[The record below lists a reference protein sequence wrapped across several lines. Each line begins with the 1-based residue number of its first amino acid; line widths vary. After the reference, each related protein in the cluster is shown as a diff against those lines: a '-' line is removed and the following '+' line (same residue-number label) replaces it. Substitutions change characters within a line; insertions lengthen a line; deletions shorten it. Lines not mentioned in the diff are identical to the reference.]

1 MALLEEEKQLV
12 VQLQN
17 NDLTSFNTL
26 YYRHHQAVFRN
37 ICRLIYKYE
46 VAEDIL
52 QEVFIALW
60 EHRLTLD
67 PDKPVAG
74 WLFVVS
80 YNRAMSWLK
89 NAVKEAREIKIVVET
104 TGKHEETQLPEQRYT
119 EQLKILNGAVEKL
132 PLRKKQAFTLC
143 KLEGRS
149 YEEAGSILGISTDTV
164 KGYIKMSNRL
174 IRQHINSENNSA
186 VLVGATSMI
195 NFLLAYH
202 A

>member
-1 MALLEEEKQLV
+1 MLGEDKQLII
-12 VQLQN
+12 QLQN
-17 NDLTSFNTL
+17 NNPASFNTL

-52 QEVFIALW
+52 QEVFSALW

-80 YNRAMSWLK
+80 YNKAMSWLK
-89 NAVKEAREIKIVVET
+89 NAVKETREMKNAVEINCT
-104 TGKHEETQLPEQRYT
+104 QEEQHSLEERYE
-119 EQLKILNGAVEKL
+119 EQLKILNDAVEKL
-132 PLRKKQAFTLC
+132 PLKKKQVFTLC

-149 YEEAGSILGISTDTV
+149 YEEAGSILGISAETV
-164 KGYIKMSNRL
+164 KEYIKMSKRQ
-174 IRQHINSENNSA
+174 IRRHINSENNPA
-186 VLVGATSMI
+186 MLVGATSMLD
-195 NFLLAYH
+195 FLLSYPS
-202 A
+202 